1 MTTYI
6 IYDSNYGSTR
16 MIAEKIARSL
26 PVEATVLNVRD
37 VDPQALATVDFVIIG
52 STTIGGQPTEAIK
65 TFLHRIPAPVH
76 PGAQAAAFD
85 TRLNWKILSRFSFAA
100 SHIADSLRQQGWP
113 VALEPIGF
121 FSKGARSGT
130 VQSGELERAA
140 DWARKLAREMGN

>member
-26 PVEATVLNVRD
+26 PVEATVLHVRD

-52 STTIGGQPTEAIK
+52 SPTIGGQPTEAIK

-76 PGAQAAAFD
+76 PGAQAAASP
-85 TRLNWKILSRFSFAA
+85 TRYANRAGLWPWSQLA
-100 SHIADSLRQQGWP
+100 S
-113 VALEPIGF
+113 
-121 FSKGARSGT
+121 
-130 VQSGELERAA
+130 
-140 DWARKLAREMGN
+140 LARERVRAPCSRVSWNARPIGLASWPAKWETNPRFPYHTAVN